1 MYLTGITLYRQ
12 QKYEAALNA
21 FQRSLLLA
29 STPVDTSSAYLWL
42 GKTQLIMNDPAS
54 AQTSWQQAV
63 QKDPTGYYSE
73 RARDLLI
80 NRAPF
85 AACPV
90 FDLAVD
96 LGAEKQEAIAWMR
109 KTFNLAED
117 VDLVGLNSLNQD
129 PRMIRGNEFWRLGF
143 FEEARAEFEELRL
156 ARELD
161 AVDTFRLTKFFLDTG
176 VYRSADIFCPPGAFP
191 WRIG

>member
-1 MYLTGITLYRQ
+1 
-12 QKYEAALNA
+12 
-21 FQRSLLLA
+21 
-29 STPVDTSSAYLWL
+29 
-42 GKTQLIMNDPAS
+42 MNDPAS

-96 LGAEKQEAIAWMR
+96 LGSEKQEAIAWMR
-109 KTFNLAED
+109 KTFNLGED
-117 VDLVGLNSLNQD
+117 VDLDRV
-129 PRMIRGNEFWRLGF
+129 E
-143 FEEARAEFEELRL
+143 
-156 ARELD
+156 
-161 AVDTFRLTKFFLDTG
+161 
-176 VYRSADIFCPPGAFP
+176 
-191 WRIG
+191 